1 MTVSGAWARI
11 GPMRFFVIPLCVVSF
26 ALVLPSLA
34 SSQIQWIW
42 SRKNASKDEKVFFR
56 NEYTLPEGAK
66 ACSLTVTSDDWYQLY
81 VNGEKVGMGSDWAA
95 PANYDIKPRLRKG
108 ANVIALEVR
117 NNAGAGGMALRVR
130 ATLKNGRPQDWVSDA
145 NWKCAK
151 EVDKGWSTAAK
162 APKGFKPAVVIGKMG
177 DGPWGM
183 VIDNAGAR
191 VTEGFVDVTKDFSVS
206 EGFKLEKL
214 YSVPKSQGSWVAMTM
229 DDNGRFYTAN
239 QGGKIYLVTVG
250 EDSVKVE
257 DTKVPIT
264 GAQGL
269 LWHQG
274 VLWVSINEGKGQGVW
289 RITDADGDGM
299 VEKAEHIK
307 PVQGRG
313 EHGPHALV
321 PSPDGKWIYFV
332 AGNHVNMAEMDKSMV
347 PQVWKEDHL
356 LPRRPDAR
364 GHARTRMAPG
374 GWIARF
380 RPDGTNWELVS
391 IGYRNQYDA
400 AFTAEGDLIAY
411 DADMEWDL
419 GMPWYRPTR
428 ICQVVPGSEFGWR
441 NGTGK
446 WPSYYEDSL
455 PGLHDIGPGSPTGVV
470 SGKGAKFPAKYQKAI
485 YCLDWTFATIYAMHL
500 TPDGSSYEVEREEFI
515 AGKRFPLTD
524 AQIGQDGRMYFMT
537 GGRRTESAMWRVT
550 YTGSDSTS
558 AVSFKNKELKL
569 MDPATATKALASKDR
584 YERFSGRVAL
594 EVQNAAA
601 LKKILNNKDADA
613 WSTIQAAIG
622 VARTGKAEDAETSLL
637 ALCRLDWAKLDES
650 QQIAWLRAVGLTY
663 SRHGDQGARARDT
676 LLDTIDVHY
685 PAKSDNLN
693 RELCRVLSY
702 LQAPAVVSRTLSLMD
717 TAGPTPTPDWLA
729 LAERNDRYGGTVK
742 AMMANLPPELV
753 IHYAYCLRVVKGPWK
768 ADERKRYFLWIAK
781 LMSNR
786 GGNSYAGFLK
796 GIREDALANAT
807 DDEKKTVQAMK
818 LMVAANPFANLPP
831 VKGPGKTW
839 SVDEIVALS
848 KDLKGADPKM
858 GKDMF
863 KAGLCAACHRFGGE
877 GGAAGPDL
885 TGLAG
890 RFSPRD
896 LAMALQQPNEIIS
909 DQFAFDLIIRQDG
922 SSLTGKIV
930 EEKDEKWLVATNP
943 YDLSQ
948 TVEVERGDIKQ
959 VKPSPISPMPAGL
972 VNRMGEKELKAL
984 LAYLIG
990 AN

>member
-1 MTVSGAWARI
+1 
-11 GPMRFFVIPLCVVSF
+11 MRFFVIPLS
-26 ALVLPSLA
+26 VLSLA
-34 SSQIQWIW
+34 LALPALAAPQIQWLW
-42 SRKNASKDEKVFFR
+42 SQKKVGEEEKVFFR

-66 ACSLTVTSDDWYQLY
+66 ACSLTVTSDDWYQLFI
-81 VNGEKVGMGSDWAA
+81 NGKKVGMGSDWAA
-95 PANYDIKPRLRKG
+95 PANYDIKPHLKKG

-117 NNAGAGGMALRVR
+117 NKASAGGMALRVR
-130 ATLKNGRPQDWVSDA
+130 TTLKDGKTQDWVSDGS
-145 NWKCAK
+145 WKCSK
-151 EVDKGWSTAAK
+151 EVAKGWNTAAK
-162 APKGFKPAVVIGKMG
+162 APEGFKPAVVIGKMG
-177 DGPWGM
+177 DKPWGM
-183 VIDNAGAR
+183 VIDNAAAPAAQ
-191 VTEGFVDVTKDFSVS
+191 GFVDVTKDFSVS

-214 YSVPKSQGSWVAMTM
+214 YNVPKNQGSWVAITM
-229 DDNGRFYTAN
+229 DDKGRFYTAN
-239 QGGKIYLVTVG
+239 QGGKIYLVTIG

-257 DTKVPIT
+257 ETKVPIT

-269 LWHQG
+269 LWHKG

-321 PSPDGKWIYFV
+321 PSPDGEWIYFV

-391 IGYRNQYDA
+391 IGYRNQYDV
-400 AFTAEGDLIAY
+400 AFTPEGDLIAY
-411 DADMEWDL
+411 DADMEWDM

-446 WPSYYEDSL
+446 WPSHYEDSL

-500 TPDGSSYEVEREEFI
+500 TPDGSSYKVEREEFV

-524 AQIGQDGRMYFMT
+524 AVIAQDGSMVFMT

-550 YTGSDSTS
+550 YTGKDSTA
-558 AVSFKNKELKL
+558 AVPFKNKELAL
-569 MDPATATKALASKDR
+569 MDEKTATKALSSADR
-584 YERFSGRVAL
+584 YERFSGRTAL
-594 EVQNAAA
+594 EVNNPGAFKTM
-601 LKKILNNKDADA
+601 LLNKIKYESA
-613 WSTIQAAIG
+613 WPVIQSSIG
-622 VARTGKAEDAETSLL
+622 VARTGKAEDAKL
-637 ALCRLDWAKLDES
+637 AISRLCGENWTKMDEA
-650 QQIAWLRAVGLTY
+650 QQLAWLRAVALLY
-663 SRHGDQGARARDT
+663 SRHGDQGADARKNV
-676 LLDTIDVHY
+676 LGVIDAHY
-685 PAKSDNLN
+685 PAKSDTLN

-702 LQAPAVVSRTLSLMD
+702 LQAPAVVSRTLGLMD
-717 TAGPTPTPDWLA
+717 AAGPTPTPDWLA

-768 ADERKRYFLWIAK
+768 ADERKRYFQWIAK
-781 LMSNR
+781 LMSNK
-786 GGNSYAGFLK
+786 GGNSYGGFLK

-807 DDEKKTVQAMK
+807 DAEKKSVEAMK
-818 LMVAANPFANLPP
+818 LVVAANPFANLPP
-831 VKGPGKTW
+831 VKGPGKSWT
-839 SVDEIVALS
+839 VDEIVALS

-863 KAGLCAACHRFGGE
+863 RAGLCAACHRFGGE

-885 TGLAG
+885 SGLAG
-890 RFSPRD
+890 RFSARD
-896 LAMALQQPNEIIS
+896 LAMALQEPNEIIS

-922 SSLTGKIV
+922 STLTGKIV

-948 TVEVERGDIKQ
+948 TVEVERGDIKE
-959 VKPSPISPMPAGL
+959 VKESPISPMPAGL

-984 LAYLIG
+984 LAYLLG
-990 AN
+990 GN